1 MISISCDDGKLL
13 RTKQA
18 AEALGVSCN
27 TLRTWA
33 NNSLISYQLTP
44 GGHRRFDITSVCH
57 AQQPADRTSNYVR
70 HPLPDPEQEAS
81 TGVIYY
87 RVSSSK
93 RPLTFSEFRIQDA
106 DATS

>member
-1 MISISCDDGKLL
+1 MELL
-13 RTKQA
+13 NKTGYNKFI
-18 AEALGVSCN
+18 GPIPDVPG
-27 TLRTWA
+27 RTWA

-93 RPLTFSEFRIQDA
+93 QPLTFSEFRIQDA